1 MIVKKKYRLKKERD
15 FKKVIAVNRT
25 VKNRSFV
32 VYHLPNELGYPRV
45 GISVSKKVGN
55 AVVRNR
61 VRRQVRAM
69 LDQSL
74 SLDQASDLLIIVRL
88 DFLTHPF
95 EDNASKLHEI
105 IEIVRRPVNE

>member
-15 FKKVIAVNRT
+15 FKQVIAANHT

-32 VYHLPNELGYPRV
+32 IYHLPNEWGYPRV

-55 AVVRNR
+55 AIVRNR

-69 LDQSL
+69 LDQESL
-74 SLDQASDLLIIVRL
+74 MDQASDLLIIVRL
-88 DFLTHPF
+88 DFLAHPF

-105 IEIVRRPVNE
+105 IEIVRRPVHE

>member
-1 MIVKKKYRLKKERD
+1 MIVKKKYRLKKDRD
-15 FKKVIAVNRT
+15 FQKVVAANRI

-32 VYHLPNELGYPRV
+32 VYRLPNEVGYPRV
-45 GISVSKKVGN
+45 GISVSKKIGN

-69 LDQSL
+69 LDQEL
-74 SLDQASDLLIIVRL
+74 QLDQAIDLLIIVRIEYL
-88 DFLTHPF
+88 AHPF
-95 EDNASKLHEI
+95 EDNALKLNEI